1 MYQMIEGLNVNLC
14 SASLAVV
21 VSSSFVFGW
30 NQGVLNQP
38 QPFILDFFNTTFTH
52 RKHDGRYPTQI
63 QLTVTWAILNAL
75 YVVGLIFGCFTGG
88 VCADKHGRKNT
99 LLFSQVGLMHATYH
113 SVFFFA
119 KFV

>member
-1 MYQMIEGLNVNLC
+1 MIEGFNVNVC

-21 VSSSFVFGW
+21 CSSSFVFGW

-38 QPFILDFFNTTFTH
+38 QPLILDFFNTTFTH
-52 RKHDGRYPTQI
+52 RKHDDRYPTQI

-88 VCADKHGRKNT
+88 VFADRHGRKNT
-99 LLFSQVGLMHATYH
+99 LLISQVGLMHAAPFCFYT
-113 SVFFFA
+113 FT